1 MQYLHAVQQSGGHVL
16 GAQVA
21 GGAVLTVVEHF
32 GLAHAGLLEHDAG
45 AVVGVVDDAGT
56 VHALGTE
63 LIADEAAKLVGAQ
76 AADPGGLQAQLC
88 QTHGYIALG
97 TGGADAEVLHIAQGT
112 HAVRGEGGH
121 GLADGD
127 QLRHK

>member
-1 MQYLHAVQQSGGHVL
+1 MKQPNSSVPRR
-16 GAQVA
+16 
-21 GGAVLTVVEHF
+21 LT
-32 GLAHAGLLEHDAG
+32 
-45 AVVGVVDDAGT
+45 
-56 VHALGTE
+56 
-63 LIADEAAKLVGAQ
+63 Q
-76 AADPGGLQAQLC
+76 AASRPQLGQAYG
-88 QTHGYIALG
+88 HIALG

>member
-1 MQYLHAVQQSGGHVL
+1 MKQPNSSVPRR
-16 GAQVA
+16 
-21 GGAVLTVVEHF
+21 LT
-32 GLAHAGLLEHDAG
+32 
-45 AVVGVVDDAGT
+45 
-56 VHALGTE
+56 
-63 LIADEAAKLVGAQ
+63 
-76 AADPGGLQAQLC
+76 QAQLC